1 LWRYKLNEVCD
12 IKYYRKDTL
21 RTYGEVLRYQ
31 KVPPRLGK
39 GLGEE
44 YNLISKD
51 WGCDGV
57 EMGFEEGL
65 TG

>member
-1 LWRYKLNEVCD
+1 LWRYKLNEVCN
-12 IKYYRKDTL
+12 IKCYRKGTL
-21 RTYGEVLRYQ
+21 RTYEEVLRYQ
-31 KVPPRLGK
+31 KVPPRLSK